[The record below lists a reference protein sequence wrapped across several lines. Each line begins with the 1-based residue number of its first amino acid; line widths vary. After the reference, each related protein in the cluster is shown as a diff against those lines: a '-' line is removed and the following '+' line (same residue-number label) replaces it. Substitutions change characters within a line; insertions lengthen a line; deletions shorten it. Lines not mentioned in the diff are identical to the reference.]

1 MRVLL
6 AVVLFIA
13 SSGIIFAGYTA
24 DTSLPGIS
32 EDLQA
37 TLQETCGSQ
46 STHGNRLIGYLS
58 ISESES
64 GGGAH
69 SPNNS
74 TVNLLRYLTCEF
86 LD

>member
-6 AVVLFIA
+6 AVVLFMA

-24 DTSLPGIS
+24 DTSLPGIA
-32 EDLQA
+32 EDMQA
-37 TLQETCGSQ
+37 TLQETCGAQ
-46 STHGNRLIGYLS
+46 SAHGDQLMGYLS
-58 ISESES
+58 LSESES
-64 GGGAH
+64 GGGVH
-69 SPNNS
+69 SPNKS